1 MSLDWI
7 TTPVTQDAPGGPDL
21 WMDDDPE
28 FSEYYFDAQGRL
40 PEADD
45 YVKLGLEM
53 GSGGKAEDQIFDPK
67 SVDLKAELATID
79 GLLKRTRD
87 VRLLTLRAQWGACC
101 TNLLLS
107 KPN

>member
-7 TTPVTQDAPGGPDL
+7 KTPVTQDEPGGPDL

-40 PEADD
+40 PEPDD

-53 GSGGKAEDQIFDPK
+53 GSGGKAEDQIFDPT
-67 SVDLKAELATID
+67 SVNLPAGLATID
-79 GLLKRTRD
+79 GREHGDDGREHRCD
-87 VRLLTLRAQWGACC
+87 GRPAGGDARRRA
-101 TNLLLS
+101 S
-107 KPN
+107 RP

>member
-67 SVDLKAELATID
+67 SVDL
-79 GLLKRTRD
+79 
-87 VRLLTLRAQWGACC
+87 
-101 TNLLLS
+101 
-107 KPN
+107 